1 MQTKERKRYLNE
13 EVSDSLLA
21 ERTMAGDED
30 AFAVLVRRYRP
41 WLFSFICHLTHN
53 GSEAEDILQHVFLK
67 LYLALPTLR
76 IDQPLEPWLF
86 QVARN
91 RYVDEVRHKRMWS
104 FSEIEEGIGT
114 SDVSELALLM
124 DPHPLPEEIAE
135 LHEMRSLVQHAIN
148 ALPAKFRA
156 IVLLRYAGQLSF
168 AEIAQVLDIPEQT
181 AKTYMHRAKP
191 LLRRALR

>member
-1 MQTKERKRYLNE
+1 MQTEKRRPHGE
-13 EVSDSLLA
+13 EVSDRLLA
-21 ERTMAGDED
+21 EHALTGDED
-30 AFAVLVRRYRP
+30 AFATLVCRYRP

-53 GSEAEDILQHVFLK
+53 GSEAEDILQYVFLK
-67 LYLALPTLR
+67 LYLALPTLK

-91 RYVDEVRHKRMWS
+91 RCVDEVRRKRMWS
-104 FSEIEEGIGT
+104 FSEIEEGM
-114 SDVSELALLM
+114 LL
-124 DPHPLPEEIAE
+124 DPQPTPEEIAE
-135 LHEMRSLVQHAIN
+135 QHELQTVVRHAIN
-148 ALPAKFRA
+148 TLPAKFRA

-191 LLRRALR
+191 LLRNALR

>member
-1 MQTKERKRYLNE
+1 MQTKERRPHLSE
-13 EVSDSLLA
+13 EVSDGLLA
-21 ERTMAGDED
+21 EHAQAGDED

-53 GSEAEDILQHVFLK
+53 GTEAEDILQYVFLK

-91 RYVDEVRHKRMWS
+91 RCVDEVRRKRMWS
-104 FSEIEEGIGT
+104 FSEIEEGMRT
-114 SDVSELALLM
+114 DEVSELALLL

-135 LHEMRSLVQHAIN
+135 RHELQSDVQNAIN

-191 LLRRALR
+191 LLRSALQ